1 VRKSRGVD
9 FKVQDNSKLDC
20 VVEASI
26 LTKQGLKGHPG
37 QETARYGADFV
48 RKIGRSSLLPK
59 LTFEWL
65 FGIGDCTP
73 TASPVQVG
81 PLPPDVAQAVQIG
94 V

>member
-48 RKIGRSSLLPK
+48 RKIGRSSLLN
-59 LTFEWL
+59 LVITHISHLLW
-65 FGIGDCTP
+65 GMG
-73 TASPVQVG
+73 
-81 PLPPDVAQAVQIG
+81 AVQQMPAWRR
-94 V
+94 